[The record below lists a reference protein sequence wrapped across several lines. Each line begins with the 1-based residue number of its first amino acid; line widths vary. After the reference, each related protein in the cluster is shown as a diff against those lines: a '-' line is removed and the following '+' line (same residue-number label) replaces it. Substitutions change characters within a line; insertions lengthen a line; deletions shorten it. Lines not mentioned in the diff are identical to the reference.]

1 MYGEQVEGQGN
12 WSVNTGFMKLEA
24 SGNLKRCRGKTSPV
38 KVKPT
43 AYVQCAL
50 DKGVTKH
57 TNHYK
62 EVHERLEYVLLYP
75 VHSEVINLPGTTSQ
89 STSKAVKYIQTTLR
103 VCCWLN
109 FHWRGL
115 ASASLLI
122 AWGLQFHEAYI
133 DTSVS
138 LHGLRLAHRSQC
150 LELFLRLKL
159 GRSLRF
165 FLF

>member
-1 MYGEQVEGQGN
+1 MEYFFRIPQANHPARPQGSRNSKKERNGANYPISAYEIAQDTEYGEQVEGQGN
-12 WSVNTGFMKLEA
+12 RSVNTGFMKLEA
-24 SGNLKRCRGKTSPV
+24 SGNLKRCRGKISPV
-38 KVKPT
+38 KVKSR
-43 AYVQCAL
+43 AYFQCTL

-57 TNHYK
+57 TNHDK
-62 EVHERLEYVLLYP
+62 EVHEGLEYVLLYP

-122 AWGLQFHEAYI
+122 A
-133 DTSVS
+133 
-138 LHGLRLAHRSQC
+138 
-150 LELFLRLKL
+150 
-159 GRSLRF
+159 
-165 FLF
+165 